1 MKYIITIVLCYTSI
15 HISAQELFSFTEPAS
30 NMAAKSIGIR
40 LNNYLMKNNET
51 NSLNYHLLP
60 EVMIG
65 VNKKLMLHVEA
76 FLSNRN
82 NKFVAEGGSIYGKYR
97 FLSNDEIHSHFRMA
111 AYLKYSFNNS
121 EIHQPAIDFFG
132 HSSGVESG
140 LIATKLIHKVAISS
154 SIGLQHVFNNGKE
167 KFNYSNKDRNAI
179 SYALSVGKLMLPKEY
194 INYSQTNLNLMVE
207 VLGQTNVGS
216 GNTFL
221 DIAPSA
227 QLIFYSIFRV
237 DVGYRFNC
245 INTLYRS
252 APEGFLVRLEYNF
265 FNAFK

>member
-1 MKYIITIVLCYTSI
+1 MKYIIAIILCYTTV
-15 HISAQELFSFTEPAS
+15 HVAAQELFSFTEPAS
-30 NMAAKSIGIR
+30 NMAAKSVGIR

-65 VNKKLMLHVEA
+65 VNKKIMLHVEA

-82 NKFVAEGGSIYGKYR
+82 NKFIAEGASIYSKYR
-97 FLSNDEIHSHFRMA
+97 FLSIDEIHSHFRMA
-111 AYLKYSFNNS
+111 AYLKYSFNTS
-121 EIHQPAIDFFG
+121 DIHQPAIDFYG
-132 HSSGVESG
+132 HSSGLEWG
-140 LIATKLIHKVAISS
+140 LIATKLVHKVAISS
-154 SIGLQHVFNNGKE
+154 SISQLRVFNNGQE
-167 KFNYSNKDRNAI
+167 KFNYPNNNRNAI
-179 SYALSVGKLMLPKEY
+179 SYTLSVGKLMLPKEY
-194 INYSQTNLNLMVE
+194 INYSQTNLNIMVE
-207 VLGQTNVGS
+207 VLGQTNIGS

-221 DIAPSA
+221 DIAPTA
-227 QLIFYSIFRV
+227 QLIFNSNFRV

-265 FNAFK
+265 FNTFK

>member
-1 MKYIITIVLCYTSI
+1 MKYIIVIVLCYISMYV
-15 HISAQELFSFTEPAS
+15 SAQELFSFTEPAS

-82 NKFVAEGGSIYGKYR
+82 NQFVAEGASIYGKYR

-111 AYLKYSFNNS
+111 VYGRYSFNNS
-121 EIHQPAIDFFG
+121 DIHQPAIDFFG

-154 SIGLQHVFNNGKE
+154 SIGAQHVFNNGKE
-167 KFNYSNKDRNAI
+167 KFNYSNKERNAI
-179 SYALSVGKLMLPKEY
+179 SYSLSIGKLMLPKEY
-194 INYSQTNLNLMVE
+194 ISYNQTNLNLMVE
-207 VLGQTNVGS
+207 VLGQSNIGS
-216 GNTFL
+216 GSTYL
-221 DIAPSA
+221 DIAPTA
-227 QLIFYSIFRV
+227 QLIFNSIFRV
-237 DVGYRFNC
+237 DIGYRFNC
-245 INTLYRS
+245 INTLYRT

-265 FNAFK
+265 FNALK